1 VAGGVAPE
9 AAESG
14 DEHQSV
20 HPVALAHPTPPH
32 AFLAGERRPLARIKT
47 AVEGGTPRAG
57 LLDELRRVATRTL
70 VPALGVTGSGGS
82 GKSSPADEMVRRSAS
97 IPRMG
102 SAPPSWQT
110 TPLAGG
116 RVGRCWVTTAV

>member
-1 VAGGVAPE
+1 M
-9 AAESG
+9 SG

-20 HPVALAHPTPPH
+20 HPVLLAHPPLLD

-70 VPALGVTGSGGS
+70 VPVLGVMGSGGS
-82 GKSSPADEMVRRSAS
+82 GKSSPADELVRRSAS
-97 IPRMG
+97 ISRG
-102 SAPPSWQT
+102 SSASPSWQT
-110 TPLAGG
+110 TSLAGG
-116 RVGRCWVTTAV
+116 RVRRCWVTAAV